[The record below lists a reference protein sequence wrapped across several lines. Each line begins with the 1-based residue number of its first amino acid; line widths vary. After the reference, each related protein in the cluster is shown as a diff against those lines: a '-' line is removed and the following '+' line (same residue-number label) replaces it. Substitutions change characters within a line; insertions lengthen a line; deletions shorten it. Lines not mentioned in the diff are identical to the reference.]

1 MMKEKKRVGEE
12 ATLAGS
18 DGDDDEVPEV
28 DWLSAGALLYLPK
41 PQVRIEKL
49 QYVI

>member
-1 MMKEKKRVGEE
+1 MREDERVGND

-49 QYVI
+49 QYVL